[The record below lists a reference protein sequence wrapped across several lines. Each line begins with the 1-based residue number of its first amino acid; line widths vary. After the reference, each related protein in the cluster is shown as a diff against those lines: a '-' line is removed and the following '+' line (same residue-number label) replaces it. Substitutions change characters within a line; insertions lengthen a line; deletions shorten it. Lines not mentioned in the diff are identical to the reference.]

1 MPVEDVV
8 VYCASCI
15 MSMTVGGK
23 KPRYLLDL
31 LFGEPT
37 KMADAGIEPWNG
49 KLQAFRRMQKTE

>member
-1 MPVEDVV
+1 
-8 VYCASCI
+8 

-37 KMADAGIEPWNG
+37 KMADADIEPWNG
-49 KLQAFRRMQKTE
+49 KLLAFRRMQKTE